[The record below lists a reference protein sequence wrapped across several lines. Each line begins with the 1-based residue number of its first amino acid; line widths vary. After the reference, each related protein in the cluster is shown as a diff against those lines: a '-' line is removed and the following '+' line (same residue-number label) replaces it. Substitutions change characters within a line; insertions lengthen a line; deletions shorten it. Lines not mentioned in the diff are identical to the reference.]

1 MAADR
6 ILIVEDEQSIAE
18 LVSEALKRYGF
29 RVENVSDGDIGLD
42 MIETTLPDL
51 VILDLML
58 PGLDGWEIC
67 RRMRENEATADIPV
81 MMLTARRDERDVV
94 AGLELGADD
103 YMRKPFSLSE
113 LAARVRALLRRR
125 GKRTPEKQ
133 TMEAGP
139 LTVDLA
145 SEQVSVGGRL
155 IDLSPTE
162 YRLLELLAREE
173 GRVVSREELLAK
185 VWGYYTGDTRTVDVH
200 LWRLRRKIEEDPENP
215 RLIHTLRGRGYRLKW
230 EGETR

>member
-29 RVENVSDGDIGLD
+29 RVENAFDGDTGLD

-67 RRMRENEATADIPV
+67 RRMRENETTADIPV

-133 TMEAGP
+133 TLEAGP

-215 RLIHTLRGRGYRLKW
+215 RLIHTLRGRGYRLEW

>member
-1 MAADR
+1 VAADR

-29 RVENVSDGDIGLD
+29 RVENAFDGDTGLD

-67 RRMRENEATADIPV
+67 RRMRENETTADIPV

-133 TMEAGP
+133 TLEAGP

-215 RLIHTLRGRGYRLKW
+215 RLIHTLRGRGYRLEW

>member
-29 RVENVSDGDIGLD
+29 RVENASDGDIGLD

-125 GKRTPEKQ
+125 GKRTPKKQ
-133 TMEAGP
+133 TLEAGP

-145 SEQVSVGGRL
+145 AEQVSVGGGP

-215 RLIHTLRGRGYRLKW
+215 RLIHTLRGRGYRLEW
-230 EGETR
+230 EGETQ